1 MTNIMKGPGAG
12 GTLGGI
18 RETAEGV
25 KKVSV
30 KIPEDTAMD
39 TEEIT

>member
-1 MTNIMKGPGAG
+1 MISSMKGPEAEETKEGV
-12 GTLGGI
+12 

>member
-1 MTNIMKGPGAG
+1 MISFMKGPGAE
-12 GTLGGI
+12 GTKEGI
-18 RETAEGV
+18 RETEEGV
-25 KKVSV
+25 KNVSV